1 MSKNLYFKKE
11 VLLEGLKKALAN
23 ISINIEKGCKNPES
37 LQAYAKFYI
46 AVSLKAYYDFDCI
59 NQKYTSLKMAIK
71 KYDLLYINI
80 FRDATLSAND
90 LKEFLNPELYINNTE
105 DEKFIIL
112 SMINLSTFITSNNI
126 NKTKQ
131 FINTYIPKI
140 RSCLKNSNYY
150 VEFFKSKNY
159 STLAI
164 KTALFKFLV
173 ENG

>member
-59 NQKYTSLKMAIK
+59 NQKYTSVKMAK
-71 KYDLLYINI
+71 NKYDLLYINI
-80 FRDATLSAND
+80 FRDATLSANE
-90 LKEFLNPELYINNTE
+90 LKKFLNPELYINNTE

-112 SMINLSTFITSNNI
+112 SMINLPTFITSNNI
-126 NKTKQ
+126 NKTKHL
-131 FINTYIPKI
+131 INTYIPKI
-140 RSCLKNSNYY
+140 RSCLKNLNYY